1 MPPASPDQE
10 GGIRSGTTVPGC
22 KPPRLACPLLRVE
35 PAVAS
40 FKEDFVLYIILF
52 IFVLV
57 GGSLTLL
64 MLQNSTPVQF
74 ALFGWQSPEMPL
86 GVLLLAAFLLGAL
99 LLYGVAIVSA
109 WQDRREV
116 KRLRVK
122 VAELEQAQ
130 MRMPGGPMPAVP
142 PTAPIV
148 PMPGMSGPLQSA
160 PPQQE

>member
-1 MPPASPDQE
+1 MVYM
-10 GGIRSGTTVPGC
+10 I
-22 KPPRLACPLLRVE
+22 LL
-35 PAVAS
+35 
-40 FKEDFVLYIILF
+40 

-74 ALFGWQSPEMPL
+74 ALFAWQSPAMPL

-99 LLYGVAIVSA
+99 LLYAVAVASA
-109 WQDRREV
+109 WQDHRVV
-116 KRLRVK
+116 KQLRSRI
-122 VAELEQAQ
+122 AELEQAQ
-130 MRMPGGPMPAVP
+130 LSSAGGPVQAVP
-142 PTAPIV
+142 PIAQI

>member
-1 MPPASPDQE
+1 M
-10 GGIRSGTTVPGC
+10 V
-22 KPPRLACPLLRVE
+22 
-35 PAVAS
+35 
-40 FKEDFVLYIILF
+40 YIILL

-64 MLQNSTPVQF
+64 MLLNTTPAHF
-74 ALFGWQSPEMPL
+74 SLFGWQLPELPL

-99 LLYGVAIVSA
+99 LLYVVAIASA

-116 KRLRVK
+116 KQLRARI
-122 VAELEQAQ
+122 AELEQAQ
-130 MRMPGGPMPAVP
+130 ARRPSGPMQPVP
-142 PTAPIV
+142 PTAPL

>member
-1 MPPASPDQE
+1 MVYL
-10 GGIRSGTTVPGC
+10 I
-22 KPPRLACPLLRVE
+22 LL
-35 PAVAS
+35 
-40 FKEDFVLYIILF
+40 

-74 ALFGWQSPEMPL
+74 ALFAWQSPAMPL

-99 LLYGVAIVSA
+99 LLYAVAVASA
-109 WQDRREV
+109 WQDRREL
-116 KRLRVK
+116 KQLRTK
-122 VAELEQAQ
+122 IAELEQVQ
-130 MRMPGGPMPAVP
+130 VSRTGGAGQAVP
-142 PTAPIV
+142 PIAQI

>member
-1 MPPASPDQE
+1 MDGRVPLHLLL
-10 GGIRSGTTVPGC
+10 TVE
-22 KPPRLACPLLRVE
+22 L
-35 PAVAS
+35 AVAS
-40 FKEDFVLYIILF
+40 FKEGFVVYVILL

-74 ALFGWQSPEMPL
+74 SLFAWQSPEMPL

-116 KRLRVK
+116 KQLRLK

-130 MRMPGGPMPAVP
+130 MRRPGGPVQAVP
-142 PTAPIV
+142 PGASV
-148 PMPGMSGPLQSA
+148 PMPGMSGPLQST